1 MERFLLRRLRAGCHE
16 PTGVFSRIAGKKIVI
31 WLLTESGGRVRRGK
45 LEGPVSERFS
55 LAERLIDETQSCGR

>member
-1 MERFLLRRLRAGCHE
+1 MIDGEKMVIRLLA
-16 PTGVFSRIAGKKIVI
+16 
-31 WLLTESGGRVRRGK
+31 ESGGRTRRGK